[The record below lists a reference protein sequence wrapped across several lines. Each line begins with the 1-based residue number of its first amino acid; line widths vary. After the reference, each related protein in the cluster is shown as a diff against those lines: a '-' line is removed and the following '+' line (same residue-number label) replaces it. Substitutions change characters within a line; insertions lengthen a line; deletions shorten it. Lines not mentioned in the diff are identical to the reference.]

1 MFGHVGSHRPDTA
14 SDSPLRTHA
23 LEVDWVV
30 SRAFVKEDSS
40 APEVKLGAYR
50 IFAGSSRY
58 DFDPAP
64 VDSSDDL
71 VIALRSVCNRQGYAQ
86 LRDASGTLLLE
97 VM

>member
-1 MFGHVGSHRPDTA
+1 M
-14 SDSPLRTHA
+14 
-23 LEVDWVV
+23 

-58 DFDPAP
+58 DFDPVP

-71 VIALRSVCNRQGYAQ
+71 VLMLRLLKNRQGYAQ

-97 VM
+97 VI

>member
-1 MFGHVGSHRPDTA
+1 M
-14 SDSPLRTHA
+14 
-23 LEVDWVV
+23 
-30 SRAFVKEDSS
+30 SRAFVREDSS
-40 APEVKLGAYR
+40 VPEVILGAYR
-50 IFAGSSRY
+50 MYSGRSRY

-71 VIALRSVCNRQGYAQ
+71 VIALRGLKSHQGYAQ

>member
-1 MFGHVGSHRPDTA
+1 M
-14 SDSPLRTHA
+14 
-23 LEVDWVV
+23 

-50 IFAGSSRY
+50 VYAGRSRY
-58 DFDPAP
+58 DFDPLT

-71 VIALRSVCNRQGYAQ
+71 VLALRSVRNRQGYAQ
-86 LRDASGTLLLE
+86 LRDALGTLLLE